1 MTETITIL
9 HNNPHVFINEFADAV
24 KDKFYVQNT
33 NSGWVSEA
41 NGRKS
46 ITLYK
51 NPDQVFQELP
61 LGEFVISEYDT
72 QTFLYKLCERIACG
86 AVVDNDSLWWDVVGI
101 KSIKGKMFLKGR
113 YNKAELA
120 ELDWETFK
128 ASVKTIGITGRDRN
142 LMLTKYLQNTGQEV

>member
-86 AVVDNDSLWWDVVGI
+86 AVVDNDTLWWGVVGI
-101 KSIKGKMFLKGR
+101 KSVKGKMFLIPEFTK
-113 YNKAELA
+113 EDLA
-120 ELDWETFK
+120 EMTWDDFK
-128 ASVKTIGITGRDRN
+128 ASVKPVVGTGRDRN
-142 LMLTKYLQNTGQEV
+142 LMTSKYLSKTGQLE